1 MINLGKYHK
10 VYSNGGKV
18 QGRDKQFARWAAV
31 VYNEY
36 HGWDQEAGNLWLI
49 KKVLNELILVLKGEM
64 FEYQTTKKKEEEAEE
79 VKRDKLISKYQYEVD
94 QILQKHNEEIAKIHN
109 LKDLT
114 NSKRSERV
122 VYSSL
127 FKKLEK
133 EIKHY

>member
-1 MINLGKYHK
+1 
-10 VYSNGGKV
+10 
-18 QGRDKQFARWAAV
+18 
-31 VYNEY
+31 
-36 HGWDQEAGNLWLI
+36 
-49 KKVLNELILVLKGEM
+49 M

-133 EIKHY
+133 EIKHYE